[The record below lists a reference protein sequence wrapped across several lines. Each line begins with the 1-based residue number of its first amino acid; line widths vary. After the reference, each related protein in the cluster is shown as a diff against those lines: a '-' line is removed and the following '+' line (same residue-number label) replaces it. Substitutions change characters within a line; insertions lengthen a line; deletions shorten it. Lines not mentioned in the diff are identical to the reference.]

1 MKLHEFKGISSQ
13 LIECEILE
21 QHNLQAHMQMMVWVE
36 SGQCYIQQVGSTDV
50 YPIEVNDGADPRAL
64 IIARMEQQSGIWVL
78 SRAKDSK
85 LWLSSI
91 TTTGNELFIDLEIG
105 VSEYFCQQLFRD
117 KKINQDNIASA
128 IDWLKDEFLV
138 EQADQQ
144 TLAFAMVYGN
154 SNASTLNLLG
164 KKHSIQVSEINQYWQ
179 LDKLTVHKGR
189 SDSYRVICVRG
200 QLLFQDAGVAAQLKS
215 TTMQAALQQSLV
227 SHGDYI
233 QLWEK
238 YSQTQ
243 WEQEVSKANTIGLL
257 QCSKIEA
264 GNTAGEWKIYA
275 HPNQLKEFEQKWNQI
290 KTDKPELQIDKQ
302 KPDWLDSQQ
311 RIETAGLM
319 EKQQAGWRC
328 KIQKFSADHICVKY
342 VGQKERRPP
351 SHTGKDNTDGQTIG
365 YAFLSIAGMLVQR
378 QRQLKALDNIR
389 QQRNP
394 LPALHSLLQGVAVPT
409 VSKVRKLAW
418 KSSKTRSLFKGG
430 QPTLKQQ
437 QAIELGLNSTD
448 MAIIIGP
455 PGTGKTQVITAMQQ
469 RIAEEQKETPLKHLV
484 LLTSYQHDAVEN
496 VLARSNVMG
505 LAGVRVGGKNK
516 QSDDDEDM
524 SDTIRRWSRP
534 IQSNLEQEIGK
545 YSVTDWLKRLKRYSI
560 DLTLGDAT
568 QRPEQVTN
576 INGILEEFKK
586 EKFFLDPEVQAWWDQ
601 FKSGKSAVSP
611 NLMHQEYRYIRA
623 LRTTASS
630 FSDDGAARCIQ
641 VAERLKLLQAKYPD
655 ALIITTD
662 QAELLEQM
670 SMIDCATINSTQLAP
685 LSELKSVLLDRCLP
699 DYRPRHVRQVLD
711 EQDCETLTA
720 LRTDLQNKVRISK
733 SFGYLVVLDEYRA
746 ALSASSQS
754 LQQAVK
760 NYTAVLGAT
769 CQQAA
774 GRPMQKLKLIGEE
787 SQIVFENVIVDEAAR
802 ATPLDLMIP
811 MAMARKRLVL
821 VGDHRQLP
829 HMTDDAVE
837 KELVEDQEWSEV
849 QQAMLKD
856 SLFKRMVEQLNTLE
870 NEQQQPKRVIML
882 DTQFRMHRLLGD
894 FISQNFYENHGL
906 PPVKTTRPDSD
917 FVHGVSGYQQAV
929 CAWKDI
935 PPAQGSQQRR
945 GTSWHR
951 FAETEWI
958 AQEAKRILNER
969 PELSVGVI
977 SFYAGQRDS
986 LFETMVQYG
995 LTEKSPAGDYTVSEA
1010 YRSLAVGK
1018 NIGEERLRI
1027 GTVDAFQGKE
1037 FDVVFV
1043 SLVRT
1048 LPANFSLNGLSGL
1061 DLDQKLTRAYGF
1073 LRVDNRLNV
1082 ALSRQRSLLIMV
1094 GDIELARHHA
1104 AQQATPAL
1112 PAFVKLCQGGH
1123 GFVF

>member
-13 LIECEILE
+13 LIECQILE
-21 QHNLQAHMQMMVWVE
+21 RHNLQAYMQMMIWVE
-36 SGQCYIQQVGSTDV
+36 GDQGYIQQVGSTDV
-50 YPIEVNDGADPRAL
+50 YPIEVKDGTEPRAL
-64 IIARMEQQSGIWVL
+64 IIAKIEQQSGIWVL
-78 SRAKDSK
+78 SRVKGSQ

-91 TTTGNELFIDLEIG
+91 TTTGNDLFIDLDIG
-105 VSEYFCQQLFRD
+105 VSEYFSQQLFRD
-117 KKINQDNIASA
+117 KKIKQESIDSA
-128 IDWLKDEFLV
+128 IDWLKNEFLV
-138 EQADQQ
+138 EEADQQ
-144 TLAFAMVYGN
+144 SLAFAMVYNN
-154 SNASTLNLLG
+154 SNASTLHLLG
-164 KKHSIQVSEINQYWQ
+164 QKHTIQVSEINQYWQ
-179 LDKLTVHKGR
+179 LDKLTVHKDRG
-189 SDSYRVICVRG
+189 DNYRIICVRG
-200 QLLFQDAGVAAQLKS
+200 RLSFQDAGVAAQLKS
-215 TTMQAALQQSLV
+215 KTMQAALQQSLV

-243 WEQEVSKANTIGLL
+243 WEQEVSKANVIGMLR
-257 QCSKIEA
+257 CSRIEA

-275 HPNQLKEFEQKWNQI
+275 HPNQLKEFEQKWRQI
-290 KTDKPELQIDKQ
+290 KADNPELQIDEQ

-311 RIETAGLM
+311 IIEKTGLI

-328 KIQKFSADHICVKY
+328 KIRSFYADHICVKY
-342 VGQKERRPP
+342 VGQIDKRPP
-351 SHTGKDNTDGQTIG
+351 SHAGKNTTHDQTVA
-365 YAFLSIAGMLVQR
+365 YAFLSIAGTLAQR
-378 QRQLKALDNIR
+378 QRQMKALDNIR

-409 VSKVRKLAW
+409 VNKARKLAW
-418 KSSKTRSLFKGG
+418 KSTKTRSLFKGG
-430 QPTLKQQ
+430 QLTLKQQ

-524 SDTIRRWSRP
+524 SDTITRWSRP
-534 IQSNLEQEIGK
+534 IQTNLEQEIGK
-545 YSVTDWLKRLKRYSI
+545 YSVTDWLKRLKQYSI
-560 DLTLGDAT
+560 DLMLGDAA
-568 QRPEQVTN
+568 QRPEQIIN
-576 INGILEEFKK
+576 INSIVDEFKQ
-586 EKFFLDPEVQAWWDQ
+586 ENIFLDPEIQVWWDQ
-601 FKSGKSAVSP
+601 FQSDKPTVVP
-611 NLMHQEYRYIRA
+611 TFLHQEYRYIRA
-623 LRTTASS
+623 LRTTQTS
-630 FSDDGAARCIQ
+630 FADDGAARCIQ
-641 VAERLKLLQAKYPD
+641 VAARLKLLQEQHPD
-655 ALIITTD
+655 TLIITAD
-662 QAELLEQM
+662 QVELLEHM
-670 SMIDCATINSTQLAP
+670 STMDGAALESSQLDS
-685 LSELKSVLLDRCLP
+685 LLELKNILLDRCLP

-711 EQDCETLTA
+711 EQDCKMLTE
-720 LRTDLQNKVRISK
+720 LRIDLQNKVRNSK
-733 SFGYLVVLDEYRA
+733 SFGHLMVLDEYRA
-746 ALSASSQS
+746 ALNASTQS
-754 LQQAVK
+754 LQQAIK
-760 NYTAVLGAT
+760 DYTAVLGAT

-774 GRPMQKLKLIGEE
+774 GRPMQKLKLIGTE
-787 SQIVFENVIVDEAAR
+787 SQIVFENVIIDEAAR

-811 MAMARKRLVL
+811 MSMARKRLVL

-829 HMTDDAVE
+829 HMTDDDVE
-837 KELVEDQEWSEV
+837 KELSKDQEWDEV

-856 SLFKRMVEQLNTLE
+856 SLFKRMVEQLETLE
-870 NEQQQPKRVIML
+870 NEQQQPKRVVML

-894 FISQNFYENHGL
+894 FISQNFYEKHGL
-906 PPVKTTRPDSD
+906 PPIKTTRPDSD

-935 PPAQGSQQRR
+935 PAAQGSQQRR

-951 FAETEWI
+951 PTETKWI

-986 LFETMVQYG
+986 LFETMAQYG
-995 LTEKSPAGDYTVSEA
+995 LTEKSPTGDYTIGEA
-1010 YRSLAVGK
+1010 YRSLAIGK

-1037 FDVVFV
+1037 FDIVFV

-1048 LPANFSLNGLSGL
+1048 LPANFSLDGLSGL
-1061 DLDQKLTRAYGF
+1061 ELDEKLTRAYGF

-1094 GDIELARHHA
+1094 GDIGLARHPA

-1112 PAFVKLCQGGH
+1112 PAFVRLCQGEY

>member
-21 QHNLQAHMQMMVWVE
+21 QHSLQPHMQMMVWVK
-36 SGQCYIQQVGSTDV
+36 SGQCYIQQVGSPDV
-50 YPIEVNDGADPRAL
+50 YPVEVNDGAEPRAL
-64 IIARMEQQSGIWVL
+64 IIARIEQQSCVWVL

-91 TTTGNELFIDLEIG
+91 TTTGNELFVDLDIG
-105 VSEYFCQQLFRD
+105 VGEYFCQQLFRD
-117 KKINQDNIASA
+117 KKIKHESIDSA
-128 IDWLKDEFLV
+128 IDWLNDEFLV
-138 EQADQQ
+138 KEADQQ
-144 TLAFAMVYGN
+144 TLAFAMVYDN

-164 KKHSIQVSEINQYWQ
+164 KKHAIQVSEINQYWQ

-189 SDSYRVICVRG
+189 GDNYRVICVRG
-200 QLLFQDAGVAAQLKS
+200 QLSFQDAGVAAQLKS
-215 TTMQAALQQSLV
+215 KTMQAALQQSLV

-238 YSQTQ
+238 YSQIQ
-243 WEQEVSKANTIGLL
+243 WEQEVSKANAIGLL

-264 GNTAGEWKIYA
+264 GSTAGEWKIYA
-275 HPNQLKEFEQKWNQI
+275 HPNQLKELEQKWNQI
-290 KTDKPELQIDKQ
+290 KADKPELQIDKQ

-311 RIETAGLM
+311 NVETAGLM

-342 VGQKERRPP
+342 IGQKDRRPP
-351 SHTGKDNTDGQTIG
+351 SHAGTDTTDGQTIS
-365 YAFLSIAGMLVQR
+365 YAFLSIAGTLVQR
-378 QRQLKALDNIR
+378 QRQLKALDSIR

-409 VSKVRKLAW
+409 VGKVRKLAW
-418 KSSKTRSLFKGG
+418 KSQKTRSLFKGG
-430 QPTLKQQ
+430 HPTLKQQ

-455 PGTGKTQVITAMQQ
+455 PGTGKTKVITAMQQ

-496 VLARSNVMG
+496 VLALSNVMG

-516 QSDDDEDM
+516 HSDDDEDM

-534 IQSNLEQEIGK
+534 IQANLEKEVSK
-545 YSVTDWLKRLKRYSI
+545 YSVTDWLKCLKQYSI
-560 DLTLGDAT
+560 DLALGDAT
-568 QRPEQVTN
+568 QRPEQIIN
-576 INGILEEFKK
+576 INRILDEFKK
-586 EKFFLDPEVQAWWDQ
+586 ENIFLDPEIQAWWDQ
-601 FKSGKSAVSP
+601 FQNNNSAVSP
-611 NLMHQEYRYIRA
+611 NLLHQEHRYIRA
-623 LRTTASS
+623 LRTTTSGFA
-630 FSDDGAARCIQ
+630 DDGVARCIQ
-641 VAERLKLLQAKYPD
+641 VAARLKLLQEKNPN
-655 ALIITTD
+655 ALIITPD

-670 SMIDCATINSTQLAP
+670 SMMDASAIESSQLDI
-685 LSELKSVLLDRCLP
+685 LSELKNTLLDRCLP
-699 DYRPRHVRQVLD
+699 DYRPRHVRQVLG
-711 EQDCETLTA
+711 EQDCKMLTA

-746 ALSASSQS
+746 ALNASTES
-754 LQQAVK
+754 LQQAIK

-774 GRPMQKLKLIGEE
+774 GRPMQKLKLIGAE
-787 SQIVFENVIVDEAAR
+787 SQIIFENVIVDEAAR

-837 KELVEDQEWSEV
+837 KELVDDQEWSEV
-849 QQAMLKD
+849 QQAMLKE
-856 SLFKRMVEQLNTLE
+856 SLFKRMVEQLKTLE

-882 DTQFRMHRLLGD
+882 DTQFRMHRVLGD

-906 PPVKTTRPDSD
+906 PAIKTTRPDSD
-917 FVHGVSGYQQAV
+917 FVHGVPNYEQAV
-929 CAWKDI
+929 CVWKNI
-935 PPAQGSQQRR
+935 PQTEGAQQRC

-951 FAETEWI
+951 CAETEWI
-958 AQEAKRILNER
+958 AQEARRILNEC

-986 LFETMVQYG
+986 LFETMIQYG
-995 LTEKSPAGDYTVSEA
+995 LTEKSSTGEYTISEA

-1018 NIGEERLRI
+1018 NTGDERLRI

-1037 FDVVFV
+1037 FDVVLV

-1048 LPANFSLNGLSGL
+1048 LPANFSLDGLSGL
-1061 DLDQKLTRAYGF
+1061 ELDQKLTSAYGF

-1094 GDIELARHHA
+1094 GDIGLAKHPA
-1104 AQQATPAL
+1104 AQQAAPAL
-1112 PAFVKLCQGGH
+1112 SALIKLCQGGH